1 MITFTSADSAAVKSA
16 YNRDSN
22 AGAQTEIIRRWP
34 QLTGDEVRVV
44 LERLMASP
52 NPQPPRRGSV
62 CRDITK
68 GRKSHGL

>member
-16 YNRDSN
+16 YNRDSS
-22 AGAQTEIIRRWP
+22 AGACTEIMRRWP
-34 QLTGDEVRVV
+34 QLTDFEVRIV
-44 LERLMASP
+44 LERLMATPGS
-52 NPQPPRRGSV
+52 QPPRRGAI